1 MVDKLVECIPN
12 FSEARRSAVV
22 DSIIEAIQ
30 SVPKIRLLDRHS
42 DLDHNRTVL
51 TFIGPPDAVE
61 EAAYQAIAK
70 AAQLIDLNF
79 HQGEHPRIG
88 ATDVVPFVPISGV
101 SMVECVEMSR
111 RLGKRVADSLN
122 IPVYLYEEAAV
133 KPERKNLEEIR
144 RGQFEGLKEIIASD
158 PLRQPDFGPT
168 ELGPAGA
175 TVIGARHPLIAYN
188 VYLTSDNVSIAEKIA
203 RRVRNSSGG
212 FRYVKAM
219 GVLVEGLAQVSMN
232 LTNYKRS
239 PMAQVTEMIRR
250 EAQRYGVSIHHTEI
264 VGLVPN
270 QALIDAAQWYLQAD
284 QFEGEQL
291 LESRIFSGGEVSE
304 VGAINQEAS
313 LVDALADGTPTPGGG
328 SASAYAGA
336 MAAALVA
343 MVGRL
348 TVGKAK
354 YAAVEPE
361 IWPMIE
367 EADKLRHMLSE
378 AVQLDADAYTGI
390 IAARRL
396 PKETEA
402 LQQARSTAI
411 YEATIRAAEIPLQV
425 AQHALQVMRLA
436 VRIAEIGNL
445 NALSDAGAA
454 VNLANA
460 ALKGAALNVRI
471 NCLGIETEPQPAVLL
486 SKLAAIESEAPN
498 LLVNMNLTLKERSG
512 LQN

>member
-1 MVDKLVECIPN
+1 M
-12 FSEARRSAVV
+12 
-22 DSIIEAIQ
+22 
-30 SVPKIRLLDRHS
+30 
-42 DLDHNRTVL
+42 
-51 TFIGPPDAVE
+51 
-61 EAAYQAIAK
+61 
-70 AAQLIDLNF
+70 
-79 HQGEHPRIG
+79 
-88 ATDVVPFVPISGV
+88 
-101 SMVECVEMSR
+101 
-111 RLGKRVADSLN
+111 
-122 IPVYLYEEAAV
+122 
-133 KPERKNLEEIR
+133 
-144 RGQFEGLKEIIASD
+144 
-158 PLRQPDFGPT
+158 
-168 ELGPAGA
+168 
-175 TVIGARHPLIAYN
+175 
-188 VYLTSDNVSIAEKIA
+188 SIAEKIA

-270 QALIDAAQWYLQAD
+270 QALIHAAQWYLQAD

>member
-1 MVDKLVECIPN
+1 
-12 FSEARRSAVV
+12 
-22 DSIIEAIQ
+22 
-30 SVPKIRLLDRHS
+30 
-42 DLDHNRTVL
+42 
-51 TFIGPPDAVE
+51 
-61 EAAYQAIAK
+61 
-70 AAQLIDLNF
+70 
-79 HQGEHPRIG
+79 
-88 ATDVVPFVPISGV
+88 
-101 SMVECVEMSR
+101 
-111 RLGKRVADSLN
+111 
-122 IPVYLYEEAAV
+122 
-133 KPERKNLEEIR
+133 
-144 RGQFEGLKEIIASD
+144 
-158 PLRQPDFGPT
+158 
-168 ELGPAGA
+168 
-175 TVIGARHPLIAYN
+175 
-188 VYLTSDNVSIAEKIA
+188 
-203 RRVRNSSGG
+203 
-212 FRYVKAM
+212 
-219 GVLVEGLAQVSMN
+219 
-232 LTNYKRS
+232 
-239 PMAQVTEMIRR
+239 
-250 EAQRYGVSIHHTEI
+250 
-264 VGLVPN
+264 
-270 QALIDAAQWYLQAD
+270 
-284 QFEGEQL
+284 
-291 LESRIFSGGEVSE
+291 
-304 VGAINQEAS
+304 
-313 LVDALADGTPTPGGG
+313 VDALADGTPTPGGG